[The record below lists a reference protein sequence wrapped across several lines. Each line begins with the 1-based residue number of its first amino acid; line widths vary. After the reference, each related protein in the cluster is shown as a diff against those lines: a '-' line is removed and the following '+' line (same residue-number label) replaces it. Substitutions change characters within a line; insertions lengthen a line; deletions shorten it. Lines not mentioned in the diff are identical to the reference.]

1 MANKPEINNLFNIFE
16 GMNAFGAGPDARTK
30 SLLDSEFIT
39 PETVEAANRRS
50 IGTGIVTGLANYLAM
65 PKNQGF
71 GSGIP
76 YIAQSYLA
84 ANKAAQAPFQRIGD
98 KYAMDTQ
105 IAEQKRVLEQRG
117 KRALGIDQFILNN
130 PNMEHIRNLDDATQ
144 DKIIAES
151 AKIKMTP
158 KKPLAFNMQQ
168 FNDTVSYLQQ
178 QEPDADLQT
187 IKNKAYKIIAEANK
201 NNTTI
206 NMPGQ
211 DVINKD
217 LGTLFVDTMNVGVSA
232 AGNLTNLARMEN
244 LLANANQGLQQG
256 NFTDAKAL
264 GKRFGF
270 EVDETE
276 LDSEQAARALSNKLA
291 IALRPKSSGVMTDKD
306 FKVFLESVPGIQ
318 NTAGA
323 NKLMIEFARDSANRQ
338 IKLSKM
344 MREYKAGT
352 VDAYGRPKKRG
363 AMDDGAYEMVAKYW
377 EGVAQERVEMG
388 LIARG
393 EKLGEPTIREQ

>member
-1 MANKPEINNLFNIFE
+1 MANKPGINNLFNIFE

-217 LGTLFVDTMNVGVSA
+217 LGTLFVDTMNIGVSA
-232 AGNLTNLARMEN
+232 AGNLTNLAQMEN
-244 LLANANQGLQQG
+244 LLADANQGLRQG
-256 NFTDAKAL
+256 SFTDAKAL

-276 LDSEQAARALSNKLA
+276 VDAEQAARALSNKLA

-306 FKVFLESVPGIQ
+306 FEVFLESVPGIQ

-323 NKLMIEFARDSANRQ
+323 NKLMIEFARDSAKRQ
-338 IKLSKM
+338 IELSRM
-344 MREYKAGT
+344 MREYKSGT